1 MALQARSPDITDLI
15 IDLEGLAVS
24 AAETKVEDVRSRQ

>member
-1 MALQARSPDITDLI
+1 MALRARSPHITDLI
-15 IDLEGLAVS
+15 VDMEGLAVS